1 MPIRGTF
8 NKLRPLSL
16 LTHLSD
22 CYDTAH
28 LQVSS
33 SSVSWSIYL
42 DEGKITYASH
52 SAEPFD
58 RLDRHLRRFGHQI
71 PALAGETRAQLRSM
85 FEDNPDQSLQ
95 NADYQALCWLVSQK
109 YLNSVQ
115 ITALIEG
122 LVKEVIESFLL
133 IEEGNYQFSTNRD
146 TLPELC
152 RLELQPIVTYCQK
165 QLLGWQ
171 ALGPQIW
178 SPYQR
183 PYVLNKTNNQQ
194 SLAKWQKSGSML
206 KGFSFYHLAV
216 LLNQDA
222 LQLAQSLHPLIL
234 DGAVLLHD
242 PHPPFKQL
250 PKTFEELSIS
260 TRSPSEKSKVRH
272 SPEKVFSETQQTE
285 LETEPNSNST
295 TSEKTEHAECKN
307 TYAVVCVDDSLIT
320 LREIKSF
327 LNHESFSIFLI
338 DNASEALIQIV
349 ALNPDLIL
357 LNAEMPDINGYEL
370 CRLIRNHPRF
380 KTKPV
385 ILMTKRPSIIGR
397 VKANLVEASR
407 YLKKPISQTELLKAV
422 FKYLIDKSEP
432 NPR

>member
-16 LTHLSD
+16 LTHLSN

-42 DEGKITYASH
+42 GQGKITYASH

-71 PALAGETRAQLRSM
+71 PTLAGETRAQLRAM
-85 FEDNPDQSLQ
+85 FEDNPDQPLQ
-95 NADYQALCWLVSQK
+95 NADYQALCWLVSQN

-115 ITALIEG
+115 VTELIEG
-122 LVKEVIESFLL
+122 LIKEVIESFLL

-152 RLELQPIVTYCQK
+152 RLELQPIVAYCQK

-183 PYVLNKTNNQQ
+183 PYVLNRTNNQQ
-194 SLAKWQKSGSML
+194 PASLAKWQKSGSML

-222 LQLAQSLHPLIL
+222 LQLAQSLHPLIV

-260 TRSPSEKSKVRH
+260 IPPDKNSKVRH
-272 SPEKVFSETQQTE
+272 SPNNVLSETQQT
-285 LETEPNSNST
+285 LETEQNYNST
-295 TSEKTEHAECKN
+295 TSETTEHAERKN
-307 TYAVVCVDDSLIT
+307 TYVVVCVDNNLIT

-327 LNHESFSIFLI
+327 LNHDSFSIFLI
-338 DNASEALIQIV
+338 DNASEALIQIL

-357 LNAEMPDINGYEL
+357 LDVEMPDINGYEL
-370 CRLIRNHPRF
+370 CRLIRNHPLF